1 MEHCTLLSSPLRV
14 ARYYEGMEI
23 DFPHGKKLRLVI
35 GDITRIRVD
44 AIVNAANAGLRGGGG
59 VDGAVH
65 RAGGPAI
72 MRELNDIRA
81 TSGGCATGEAVV
93 TTAGA
98 LPAQHVF
105 HAVGPIYRDGQHGEA
120 AHLSS
125 CYRRCLE
132 LAEEH
137 GVRTISF
144 PAISTG
150 VYGYPVEEAAAIA
163 LDTIAQ
169 HLQQPQCGVREVL
182 LVLYEQGFYDLHA
195 RIAASRFISDR
206 ASVNP

>member
-1 MEHCTLLSSPLRV
+1 
-14 ARYYEGMEI
+14 MEI

-35 GDITRIRVD
+35 GDITKIRVD

-65 RAGGPAI
+65 RAGGPAM
-72 MRELNDIRA
+72 MRDLNEIREK
-81 TSGGCATGEAVV
+81 SGGCPTGSAVA

-105 HAVGPIYRDGQHGEA
+105 HAVGPIYRDGKHGEA
-120 AHLSS
+120 EHLAS
-125 CYRRCLE
+125 CYRKCLE

-150 VYGYPVEEAAAIA
+150 VYGYPVEEAARVA
-163 LDTIAQ
+163 LDAITQ
-169 HLQQPQCGVREVL
+169 HLEKPECGVREVL

-195 RIAASRFISDR
+195 RIAAGRFIADR
-206 ASVNP
+206 VSVQP